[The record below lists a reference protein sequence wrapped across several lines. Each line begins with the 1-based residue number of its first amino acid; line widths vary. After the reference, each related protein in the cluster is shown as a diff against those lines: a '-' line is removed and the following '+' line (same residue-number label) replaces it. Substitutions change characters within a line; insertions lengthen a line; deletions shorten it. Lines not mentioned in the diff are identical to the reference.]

1 METGQSL
8 KTGGEGLDYSLRVTE
23 STEWTIGSQQS

>member
-8 KTGGEGLDYSLRVTE
+8 KTGGEGLDYYSRVTE